1 MNYNQLVELKKT
13 IENFSED
20 KQLEIFRIIKENNMN
35 FTENQNGIFL
45 NLSEL
50 TPLTLKKI
58 SDYLI
63 YIKKQESFIKII
75 EKQKLE
81 YKEMID
87 EEAALQLNSS
97 HLEETLD
104 KDNKDLTI
112 ST

>member
-58 SDYLI
+58 SDYLV
-63 YIKKQESFIKII
+63 YIKKQENFIKII
-75 EKQKLE
+75 EQQKME

-87 EEAALQLNSS
+87 EEAEMQLQSAGV
-97 HLEETLD
+97 EETLG
-104 KDNKDLTI
+104 KDNKDMTV